1 MVTDFFGNVLRFA
14 TDSLVTVETLPKY
27 GRLFAASTSAEAL
40 AAAAASTAATADSVA
55 ATSTGYQITTA
66 DGFDRHLG
74 ACRAVGGGD
83 RGDRSRNCPNTFGAG
98 PSLSTRS
105 LGAVAAR
112 NRVHVGAG
120 GGGAK
125 FWYVPDEGYLG
136 ADDFG
141 FSVTTAGVKSEEAW
155 VVGVHTRR
163 FAFWI
168 GSGLDFGLCLGAWVW
183 ARLCLR
189 SMCSLMGGVVD
200 GRDRRCTNARVR

>member
-1 MVTDFFGNVLRFA
+1 MTDFFGNVFRFA

-40 AAAAASTAATADSVA
+40 AAAASTDVASGTAA
-55 ATSTGYQITTA
+55 ATSTAYEITTA

-74 ACRAVGGGD
+74 TCWAVGGGD
-83 RGDRSRNCPNTFGAG
+83 RGDRSRNCPETFGVG

-112 NRVHVGAG
+112 NRAHVTAG

-125 FWYVPDEGYLG
+125 FWYVPEEGYLG

-141 FSVTTAGVKSEEAW
+141 FSVTMAGVKSEEAW

-163 FAFWI
+163 FAFW
-168 GSGLDFGLCLGAWVW
+168 LVL
-183 ARLCLR
+183 
-189 SMCSLMGGVVD
+189 VVV
-200 GRDRRCTNARVR
+200 RR

>member
-1 MVTDFFGNVLRFA
+1 MVTDFFGNVLRFS

-40 AAAAASTAATADSVA
+40 ATAASTDATTNTAAAASAA
-55 ATSTGYQITTA
+55 YQITTA

-83 RGDRSRNCPNTFGAG
+83 RGDRSRNCPDTFGAG

-112 NRVHVGAG
+112 NRVHVAAG
-120 GGGAK
+120 GGGAR
-125 FWYVPDEGYLG
+125 FWYVPEEGYLG

-155 VVGVHTRR
+155 VIGVHTRR
-163 FAFWI
+163 FAF
-168 GSGLDFGLCLGAWVW
+168 
-183 ARLCLR
+183 
-189 SMCSLMGGVVD
+189 
-200 GRDRRCTNARVR
+200 

>member
-1 MVTDFFGNVLRFA
+1 MVTDFFGNVFRFA

-40 AAAAASTAATADSVA
+40 AAAASTSTATTTSA
-55 ATSTGYQITTA
+55 AYHITTA

-83 RGDRSRNCPNTFGAG
+83 RGDRSRNCPDTFGAG

-112 NRVHVGAG
+112 NRVNVAAG
-120 GGGAK
+120 GGGAQ
-125 FWYVPDEGYLG
+125 FWYVPEEGYLG

-141 FSVTTAGVKSEEAW
+141 FSVTAAGMKSEEAW

-163 FAFWI
+163 FAN
-168 GSGLDFGLCLGAWVW
+168 S
-183 ARLCLR
+183 
-189 SMCSLMGGVVD
+189 
-200 GRDRRCTNARVR
+200 